1 MKNYTL
7 INECPVTGDNE
18 SVRYFDLGNIPL
30 VNNLCDTREEAIEE
44 LEVIAKVD
52 DDREVAHIDADGVLC
67 ELLTSLGYKDV
78 VTAYHN
84 ISKWYA

>member
-1 MKNYTL
+1 M
-7 INECPVTGDNE
+7 
-18 SVRYFDLGNIPL
+18 
-30 VNNLCDTREEAIEE
+30 TREEAIEE

-52 DDREVAHIDADGVLC
+52 DDREVAHIDADDVLC
-67 ELLTSLGYKDV
+67 QLLTSLGYKDV

>member
-1 MKNYTL
+1 M
-7 INECPVTGDNE
+7 
-18 SVRYFDLGNIPL
+18 
-30 VNNLCDTREEAIEE
+30 TREEALEE
-44 LEVIAKVD
+44 LLEIAKN
-52 DDREVAHIDADGVLC
+52 DDREEAHIDADGVLC

>member
-1 MKNYTL
+1 M
-7 INECPVTGDNE
+7 
-18 SVRYFDLGNIPL
+18 
-30 VNNLCDTREEAIEE
+30 TREEAIEE
-44 LEVIAKVD
+44 LEVIDKVD